1 MPHANSTCTGS
12 MTLPRTSKDQAP
24 GHLPR
29 KNGFGLSSLACV
41 VVTYH
46 PELGTLAN
54 QFDAIPRE
62 AAVVI
67 VDNASGGEIVENLEK
82 LTAGRERIRLFF
94 NTRNLGLPAAINQ
107 GVAEAMDTWA
117 DIDFLLFLDQDSV
130 PSSGAIAQLLDAFE
144 RISSSLGPNGCVGPN
159 LIDQDTGLS
168 HGFHQMNG
176 WRWRRAYPPVDSQ
189 EPVPCASLNGSGTL
203 TSVSLYRDLNGLDE
217 ALFIDH
223 VDTEWSFRV
232 LSAGGFLRGIPDA
245 VFHHRMGEAGVRLWF
260 WPNRVWPQRSAIRHY
275 YLFRNAILLTR
286 RDYAPR
292 TWKAWALL
300 KLIAT
305 ATVTIITGPQRTRQL
320 SNMIRGVRD
329 GLL

>member
-1 MPHANSTCTGS
+1 

-46 PELGTLAN
+46 PELGTLAD

-67 VDNASGGEIVENLEK
+67 VDNASGGEVVENLEK
-82 LTAGRERIRLFF
+82 LTAGRERIRLLF

-107 GVAEAMDTWA
+107 GVAEAQDTWA
-117 DIDFLLFLDQDSV
+117 DIGFLLLLDQDSV
-130 PSSGAIAQLLDAFE
+130 PESGAIAQLLKAYKSIASTTGQ
-144 RISSSLGPNGCVGPN
+144 RGCVGPN

-176 WRWRRAYPPVDSQ
+176 WRWRRVYPPVDSR

-203 TSVSLYRDLNGLDE
+203 TSVSLHRDLNGLDE

-232 LSAGGFLRGIPDA
+232 LAAGGFLRGIPEA
-245 VFHHRMGEAGVRLWF
+245 IFQHRMGEAGRQIWF
-260 WPNRVWPQRSAIRHY
+260 LPGVWPQRSPQRHY
-275 YLFRNAILLTR
+275 YLFRNAVLLMR
-286 RDYAPR
+286 RNYVPSV
-292 TWKAWALL
+292 WKLWAIL
-300 KLIAT
+300 KLIIT
-305 ATVTIITGPQRTRQL
+305 IPVTLFIGPLRLQQVAH
-320 SNMIRGVRD
+320 MFRGVQH
-329 GLL
+329 GLYRP